1 MKHKYKDIVHKH
13 NNIHHIHPFSIKRGD
28 YQSSFHKMFISLTLQ
43 EVFKYFYLLY
53 FMALFMDRVQLPQ
66 G

>member
-13 NNIHHIHPFSIKRGD
+13 NNIHHIHHFSIKWGD

-43 EVFKYFYLLY
+43 EVFEYVLNVVKECF
-53 FMALFMDRVQLPQ
+53 VQHWY
-66 G
+66 